1 MKIEPLRWFHI
12 QEMPQ
17 PVEWKEDNPL
27 IQEVRRIQ
35 AIAVERAAMEL
46 DNEICRASIEA
57 AREAG
62 ITDLYLLDK
71 QFIAEAI
78 REKME
83 RMKTDET
90 AESEAPLP

>member
-1 MKIEPLRWFHI
+1 MKIEPIRWFHI

-46 DNEICRASIEA
+46 DNAICKACIES

-62 ITDLYLLDK
+62 ITELFLVDK
-71 QFIAEAI
+71 QFVADAI
-78 REKME
+78 REKLE
-83 RMKTDET
+83 RMNEDET
-90 AESEAPLP
+90 AESEETMP